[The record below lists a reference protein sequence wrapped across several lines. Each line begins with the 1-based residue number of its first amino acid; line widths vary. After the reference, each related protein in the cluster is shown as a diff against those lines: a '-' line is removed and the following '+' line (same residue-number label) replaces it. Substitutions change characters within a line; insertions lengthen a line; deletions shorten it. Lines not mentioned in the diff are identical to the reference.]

1 MGEASQEVGVM
12 PKEYIEDRY
21 TGHDDDAVAEG
32 STAKVRVGWSREQE
46 HVEIATVAP
55 DEIKLEPTPEGNG
68 WFVQL
73 DRSGLNRLIRSL
85 RKARDQAYGA
95 DA

>member
-1 MGEASQEVGVM
+1 M
-12 PKEYIEDRY
+12 PKEYIEDRW

-32 STAKVRVGWSREQE
+32 SSAKVKVGWSREAG
-46 HVEIATVAP
+46 HVEVATVAP
-55 DEIKLEPTPEGNG
+55 DDMTLRPTPEGNG

-73 DRSGLNRLIRSL
+73 DRAGLNRLIRTL
-85 RKARDQAYGA
+85 RKARDSAYGP

>member
-1 MGEASQEVGVM
+1 M
-12 PKEYIEDRY
+12 PKEHIEDRW

-32 STAKVRVGWSREQE
+32 SPAKIKVGWSREAE
-46 HVEIATVAP
+46 HVEVATVAP
-55 DEIKLEPTPEGNG
+55 DDRTLRPTPEGNG

-73 DRSGLNRLIRSL
+73 DRAGLNRLIRTL
-85 RKARDQAYGA
+85 RKARDAAYGS